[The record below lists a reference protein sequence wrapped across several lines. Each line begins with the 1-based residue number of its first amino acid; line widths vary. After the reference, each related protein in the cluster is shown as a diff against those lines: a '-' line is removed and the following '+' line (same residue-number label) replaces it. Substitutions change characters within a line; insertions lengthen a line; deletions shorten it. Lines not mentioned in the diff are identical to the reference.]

1 MRDKSFKNALGEE
14 LDYIEPN
21 KPKLTEETNKNQG
34 NLESEILFKSSVE
47 EIPISENGVILE
59 ESIDFLEPVEPEYVS
74 EEVLFKDDG
83 EEISFLGDDLSVI
96 ENSVINEDI
105 ANELLSSADNEN
117 LSTADNFQIKF
128 GDLDDTISDALS
140 ITNDEQPKVIKK
152 PFAVKMFEADPVIL
166 ERYNELK
173 NYIMS
178 FKKIKSRVSNTSD
191 TFNIGREQL
200 FKLSTSGKS
209 LKLYLNLEVSTIE
222 SRFNIIDA
230 SDTKS
235 YEQVPAFLR
244 IKSNRAMKYA
254 YELIDRVI
262 EKFALTKNPKYEN
275 QDYIAELKKIAENK
289 NLA

>member
-1 MRDKSFKNALGEE
+1 MSDKLLKNALGEE
-14 LDYIEPN
+14 LDYIEPD
-21 KPKLTEETNKNQG
+21 KSKILEEPKKIDG
-34 NLESEILFKSSVE
+34 NLESEILFKSGIEDITV
-47 EIPISENGVILE
+47 SENGVILE
-59 ESIDFLEPVEPEYVS
+59 ESIEFLEPVEPEYVS

-83 EEISFLGDDLSVI
+83 EEITFFDDDLSVI
-96 ENSVINEDI
+96 ENSVINEDV
-105 ANELLSSADNEN
+105 ANELLSSTDNN
-117 LSTADNFQIKF
+117 VSTADKFQMEF
-128 GDLDDTISDALS
+128 GDLNDAISNALS
-140 ITNDEQPKVIKK
+140 ITNDEPTKVVKK
-152 PFAVKMFEADPVIL
+152 PFAVKMFDADPVIL

-173 NYIMS
+173 NYIMA
-178 FKKIKSRVSNTSD
+178 FKKIKSRISNTSD

-209 LKLYLNLEVSTIE
+209 LKLYLNLDVSTIE

-230 SDTKS
+230 SNTKS

-262 EKFALTKNPKYEN
+262 EKFNLIKNTKYEN
-275 QDYIAELKKIAENK
+275 QDYIAELKEIAESK